1 MAQGEEI
8 PVAANVLGTI
18 GTVFW
23 CIQLVPQIWH
33 NWKNKKT
40 DGLPASMMFMWA
52 LCAVPFGIYMI
63 LQQVNIPIQIQ
74 PQIFGTLSIICW
86 VQILYYNHNY
96 SLRKTILVGIVT
108 AALMGGFEAL
118 FIFTL
123 RIPYRKGITW
133 PSILFGAIASLLL
146 ALGLVAPYFELWK
159 RQGRVIGINWFFLS
173 MDTLGALFSIL
184 ALAAEGTFDI
194 MGGILY
200 IIVLVLELGIFA
212 SHIVWRV
219 RFRGLRKEAK
229 EAGVS
234 VDEVIE
240 RRGREKEGSVNGA
253 GAGAVAGGEVDL
265 EAQVANG
272 DEKVVGK

>member
-1 MAQGEEI
+1 
-8 PVAANVLGTI
+8 
-18 GTVFW
+18 
-23 CIQLVPQIWH
+23 
-33 NWKNKKT
+33 
-40 DGLPASMMFMWA
+40 
-52 LCAVPFGIYMI
+52 MI

-74 PQIFGTLSIICW
+74 PQIFGTLCIICW

-96 SLRKTILVGIVT
+96 SLRKTIL
-108 AALMGGFEAL
+108 
-118 FIFTL
+118 
-123 RIPYRKGITW
+123 IPYRKGITW

-173 MDTLGALFSIL
+173 MDTLGALFSLL

-200 IIVLVLELGIFA
+200 IIVLILELGIFA
-212 SHIVWRV
+212 SHIVWRI

-234 VDEVIE
+234 VDEIIE
-240 RRGREKEGSVNGA
+240 RGEREKEGVEGSGA
-253 GAGAVAGGEVDL
+253 GAGAGTPGLRGVDGDAAGAGAGAGGEVDL

-272 DEKVVGK
+272 DEKGVGK